1 MSWKV
6 LSPIRPLHV
15 SASTLQCRC
24 TDVQANWTNPLPK
37 HCISIVAQWHTPKH
51 DYPGIL
57 GNRIVGLHAG
67 AVAARLR
74 VYDSGICFVCAH
86 LASGENEGDELKRN
100 YDYSEIVRRG
110 QFPPDSASLDPD
122 ASFSGASGHTSQVCS
137 IWHACHLC
145 MLFLPQNWTHD
156 HSCHPSEPPS

>member
-1 MSWKV
+1 MIMLEAV
-6 LSPIRPLHV
+6 MHV
-15 SASTLQCRC
+15 
-24 TDVQANWTNPLPK
+24 
-37 HCISIVAQWHTPKH
+37 
-51 DYPGIL
+51 
-57 GNRIVGLHAG
+57 G

-122 ASFSGASGHTSQVCS
+122 TAFSGASETASQVCS
-137 IWHACHLC
+137 GLLYCILLGVPGYGFDC
-145 MLFLPQNWTHD
+145 MSLYRGR
-156 HSCHPSEPPS
+156 

>member
-1 MSWKV
+1 M
-6 LSPIRPLHV
+6 
-15 SASTLQCRC
+15 
-24 TDVQANWTNPLPK
+24 
-37 HCISIVAQWHTPKH
+37 
-51 DYPGIL
+51 
-57 GNRIVGLHAG
+57 LHAG

-122 ASFSGASGHTSQVCS
+122 MAFSGASESASQVCS
-137 IWHACHLC
+137 VFAICVQPHLHQGIMPC
-145 MLFLPQNWTHD
+145 VICKSM
-156 HSCHPSEPPS
+156 